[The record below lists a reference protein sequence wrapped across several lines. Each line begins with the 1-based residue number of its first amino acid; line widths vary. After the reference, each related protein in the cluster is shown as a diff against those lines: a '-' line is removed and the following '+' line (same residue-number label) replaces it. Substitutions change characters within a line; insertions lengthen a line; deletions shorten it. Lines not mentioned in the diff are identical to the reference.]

1 MSIKNCTIT
10 GPYPLLLV
18 ATEMVVA
25 PAHDEEDEDDD
36 ESDGDE
42 EESGSEEDG
51 MEMNASSSGQQ
62 AERIMSSPDNNV
74 SVVVDR
80 WLTFES
86 TALDVAQIYCLR
98 ERLSAAI
105 LFKASSWI
113 NYVLLLK

>member
-36 ESDGDE
+36 ESDGYE

-74 SVVVDR
+74 SVVDR

-113 NYVLLLK
+113 NYVLPLK